1 MVTDFALVYLIP
13 WENFLCA
20 ESGKKLRGRA
30 CYTSNTAQV
39 GDKRLSIELAG
50 LRQTFWEDDIPS
62 HEAFT
67 PYGDILRRI
76 ATHLRLADCLTKSV
90 KPHLLNEAICSNK
103 VIVADRAPE
112 PLATTEN
119 EPTAIG

>member
-13 WENFLCA
+13 WENFLYA
-20 ESGKKLRGRA
+20 ESGKKLRGGA
-30 CYTSNTAQV
+30 CYTSNTAQL

-62 HEAFT
+62 HEAFM

-76 ATHLRLADCLTKSV
+76 ATHLTKSV
-90 KPHLLNEAICSNK
+90 KPRLLNEAICSNK